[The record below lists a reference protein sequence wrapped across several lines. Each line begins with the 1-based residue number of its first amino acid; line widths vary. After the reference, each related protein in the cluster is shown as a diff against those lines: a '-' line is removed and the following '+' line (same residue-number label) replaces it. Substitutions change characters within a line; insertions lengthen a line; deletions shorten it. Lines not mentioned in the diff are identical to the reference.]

1 MKDTL
6 KKLFDKYQ
14 IAYQEQQIILL
25 EKYYKIVITE
35 NEKFNLTTI
44 TEKNDFALKHILDC
58 CLIVNLIDKNCN
70 VLDIGSGAGFPGIPL
85 KIMREDL
92 NIILLDSVN
101 KKVNFL
107 NETINKLSLKNI
119 VAIHDRAEDFAK
131 SNREKF
137 DVVCSRAVA
146 NLSTLSEYCLPF
158 TKVNGKFI
166 ALKGSNYEEEIEQG
180 KNAIKLLGGK
190 IEDIKKVEIEEI
202 QAVRANLIISKISP
216 TPKTYPRGKNLP
228 RLKPL
233 F

>member
-131 SNREKF
+131 SNREKNKKKSHDDSF
-137 DVVCSRAVA
+137 FMEKQPPCSDR
-146 NLSTLSEYCLPF
+146 F
-158 TKVNGKFI
+158 
-166 ALKGSNYEEEIEQG
+166 
-180 KNAIKLLGGK
+180 
-190 IEDIKKVEIEEI
+190 
-202 QAVRANLIISKISP
+202 
-216 TPKTYPRGKNLP
+216 
-228 RLKPL
+228 
-233 F
+233 